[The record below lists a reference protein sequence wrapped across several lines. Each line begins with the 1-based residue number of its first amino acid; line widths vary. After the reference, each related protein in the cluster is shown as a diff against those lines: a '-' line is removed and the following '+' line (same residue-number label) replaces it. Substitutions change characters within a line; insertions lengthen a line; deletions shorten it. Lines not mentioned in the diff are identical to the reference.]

1 MDSQAMG
8 QIGTNSRHNVELSP
22 VIYELPH
29 HLQCLTLQ
37 MCLMRILQPGSQS
50 EWTEWQLASLF
61 QEDIADDL
69 LETQIELQIHLVIA
83 RSTRVPVVQLHM
95 RIPVPVRYIGKLGE
109 ARSSGKRET
118 LAYYWSGGASGSPQ

>member
-1 MDSQAMG
+1 
-8 QIGTNSRHNVELSP
+8 
-22 VIYELPH
+22 
-29 HLQCLTLQ
+29 
-37 MCLMRILQPGSQS
+37 MCLMRMLQPGSQS

-118 LAYYWSGGASGSPQ
+118 LAYYWSGGASRSPQ